1 MVLVGTYSLTFFG
14 IVTGPQR
21 WALLSSWH
29 RHDPTWSHWAHY
41 FFKLCFSLQ
50 DLRGLRGTM
59 FFEVVLEGFFCGG
72 GFEAAG
78 EEVFNLLSYCYAV
91 VRP

>member
-1 MVLVGTYSLTFFG
+1 
-14 IVTGPQR
+14 
-21 WALLSSWH
+21 
-29 RHDPTWSHWAHY
+29 
-41 FFKLCFSLQ
+41 
-50 DLRGLRGTM
+50 M

-78 EEVFNLLSYCYAV
+78 QEVFNLLSYCYAV